1 MIEVRILSD
10 RNGHLRQIVFEGHA
24 GMAESGRDIVCAAFS
39 AIANY
44 AADMLVN
51 IHKTKRI
58 EVDLKEGYFS
68 ALVKDIH
75 LDEVE
80 KTIVK
85 GLVSAAEGIG
95 MRYRPFVRIRKEV
108 RVKW

>member
-1 MIEVRILSD
+1 MSD
-10 RNGHLRQIVFEGHA
+10 RNGHIRQITFEGHA

-51 IHKTKRI
+51 IYKTKKI
-58 EVDLKEGYFS
+58 EVELKEGYFNV
-68 ALVKDIH
+68 LVKDIH
-75 LDEVE
+75 LDDVE